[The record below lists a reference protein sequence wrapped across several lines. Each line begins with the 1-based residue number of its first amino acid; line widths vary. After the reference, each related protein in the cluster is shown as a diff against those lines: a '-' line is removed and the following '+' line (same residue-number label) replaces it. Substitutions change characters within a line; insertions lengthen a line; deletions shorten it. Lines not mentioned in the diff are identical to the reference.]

1 MLSVEV
7 PISLSEE
14 FEGETPVGVGLY
26 DYDVDTLDNY
36 DQVEV
41 IANEVDV
48 SESVESTQQDSVDA
62 SVNDGP
68 VKMDSMFID
77 LSHGTEDLAEFLKSI
92 SSDSVDVPL
101 DVSNDGDQLADIL
114 NVSDSD
120 MDQPFQKEEM
130 SDTHDNNNGINDEDL
145 GGMYGLLLLGGFFSV
160 MGSSMHGHY
169 YPCCCESGFFS

>member
-1 MLSVEV
+1 MLSVEIPV
-7 PISLSEE
+7 SLSEE
-14 FEGETPVGVGLY
+14 FEDETPVGVGLY
-26 DYDVDTLDNY
+26 DYNVDTLDNN

-41 IANEVDV
+41 SANEVDV
-48 SESVESTQQDSVDA
+48 SESVESTQQGSIHT

-92 SSDSVDVPL
+92 SNDSVDASL
-101 DVSNDGDQLADIL
+101 DVSNGDNQLADIL

-120 MDQPFQKEEM
+120 MDQPFQKEEI
-130 SDTHDNNNGINDEDL
+130 SDTHDNNSGINGEDL

-160 MGSSMHGHY
+160 MGSMHGHY
-169 YPCCCESGFFS
+169 YPCCCESVFFS

>member
-7 PISLSEE
+7 PISLSQE
-14 FEGETPVGVGLY
+14 FEGETPVDVSSY
-26 DYDVDTLDNY
+26 DIDILDNN

-41 IANEVDV
+41 SANEVNV
-48 SESVESTQQDSVDA
+48 SESVESAQQDSVDT
-62 SVNDGP
+62 SVNGSP
-68 VKMDSMFID
+68 AKMGNMFID

-92 SSDSVDVPL
+92 NSNGVNVPL
-101 DVSNDGDQLADIL
+101 GVSNDGNQLADIV

-130 SDTHDNNNGINDEDL
+130 SNIHDDNSGGVNDEDL

-160 MGSSMHGHY
+160 MGSMHGHY
-169 YPCCCESGFFS
+169 YPCCCESIFFG